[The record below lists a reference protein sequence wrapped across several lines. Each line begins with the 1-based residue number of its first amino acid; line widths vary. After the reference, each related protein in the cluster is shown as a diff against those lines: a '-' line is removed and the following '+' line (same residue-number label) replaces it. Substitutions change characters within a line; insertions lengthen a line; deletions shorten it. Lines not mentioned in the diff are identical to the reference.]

1 MWWWKKKARVS
12 WLENIM
18 QGSNEL
24 KREKI
29 VTDRKE
35 EEEEED
41 CGMSVLRIGG
51 KLYIYFEIEDFV
63 A

>member
-1 MWWWKKKARVS
+1 
-12 WLENIM
+12 M

-29 VTDRKE
+29 VTDRK

-51 KLYIYFEIEDFV
+51 KLYIYFEI
-63 A
+63 

>member
-1 MWWWKKKARVS
+1 
-12 WLENIM
+12 M

>member
-1 MWWWKKKARVS
+1 
-12 WLENIM
+12 M

-29 VTDRKE
+29 VTDRK
-35 EEEEED
+35 EEEED